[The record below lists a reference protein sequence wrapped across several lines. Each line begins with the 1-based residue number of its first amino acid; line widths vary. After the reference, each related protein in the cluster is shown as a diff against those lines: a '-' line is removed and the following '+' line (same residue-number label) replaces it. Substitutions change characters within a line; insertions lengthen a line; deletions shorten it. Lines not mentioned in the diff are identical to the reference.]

1 MITMPH
7 QYIDRDT
14 RQILTEIFYGD
25 KAIRFLY
32 SRVRE
37 SAPGLFRILT
47 GSRLSKWLGYLNYES
62 FVGEKIL
69 GNGDFLRACGINGAE
84 CLEDTKRL
92 DTIKKIFERKIRYW
106 DCRPMPNDPGTVVSP
121 CDAKMLYGS
130 LAETSSFFIKGK
142 FFDYDE
148 LIGKD
153 KQRWNGAFEDGD
165 FALFRLTPEKYHYN
179 HTPVAGKVV
188 DLYQISGAYNSCNP
202 NAVISACTP
211 YSKNKRIITVLNTD
225 VPGGTHIGLVAM
237 IEVVALMI
245 GDIIQSYSDHHYDN
259 PTPVGTGLFMKKG
272 QPKSLFRPGSSTVI
286 LFFEKDSIR
295 FADDIIANMSAYGVQ
310 SLYNEGFSRHLV
322 ETDVKVRS
330 LIGTAIGKMN
340 YNGSH

>member
-1 MITMPH
+1 
-7 QYIDRDT
+7 
-14 RQILTEIFYGD
+14 
-25 KAIRFLY
+25 
-32 SRVRE
+32 
-37 SAPGLFRILT
+37 
-47 GSRLSKWLGYLNYES
+47 
-62 FVGEKIL
+62 
-69 GNGDFLRACGINGAE
+69 
-84 CLEDTKRL
+84 
-92 DTIKKIFERKIRYW
+92 
-106 DCRPMPNDPGTVVSP
+106 
-121 CDAKMLYGS
+121 
-130 LAETSSFFIKGK
+130 
-142 FFDYDE
+142 
-148 LIGKD
+148 
-153 KQRWNGAFEDGD
+153 
-165 FALFRLTPEKYHYN
+165 
-179 HTPVAGKVV
+179 
-188 DLYQISGAYNSCNP
+188 
-202 NAVISACTP
+202 
-211 YSKNKRIITVLNTD
+211 
-225 VPGGTHIGLVAM
+225 M